1 MKFPAHTLRRR
12 HALGFTLALIPG
24 LSTLVGCAASANG
37 LVHAAPQVKELGRAD
52 PGSFFENL
60 GFGPDGALYITDY
73 TRRQVLRY
81 TDALGLRVHATLDVH
96 PLGIAFDTDG
106 TMLLS
111 CQEKSLFG
119 GGGTMRNANLLY
131 RARPGESLRR
141 WKSIEAARFLN
152 GIVCMDSRRMLIA
165 DSRGGVI
172 WTVHMDS
179 DEVYRFFTHP
189 LLDAADQ
196 TSLTPAANG
205 LKLHKGYLYVSN
217 TARGIFLRLKLNGR
231 QPGEIE
237 VLAENVRADDFAFS
251 PDGRLFFTTHR
262 DKIFF
267 LAGDKPVEYAGLE
280 TGISGNTALVWGPDG
295 RGPYV
300 ITDGG
305 YVAQQWY
312 GGPTAGP
319 ARLLRFSA

>member
-1 MKFPAHTLRRR
+1 MNLDSKAVGRR
-12 HALGFTLALIPG
+12 HALGYMLTLVPG
-24 LSTLVGCAASANG
+24 LTSIAGCAAGTETSARSTSR
-37 LVHAAPQVKELGRAD
+37 VKELGRAA

-60 GFGPDGALYITDY
+60 AFGQDGTLYITDY

-81 TDALGLRVHATLDVH
+81 TEALGLQTHATLDVH

-111 CQEKSLFG
+111 CQEKNLFG
-119 GGGTMRNANLLY
+119 GGGTMRNANQLY

-141 WKSIEAARFLN
+141 WKSIEGAGFLN
-152 GIVCMDSRRMLIA
+152 GIVCMDPKRMLIA

-172 WTVHMDS
+172 WMIHMDS
-179 DEVYRFFTHP
+179 DEVRPFVKDQ
-189 LLDAADQ
+189 LLDTADQ
-196 TSLTPAANG
+196 ASLTPAANG
-205 LKLHKGYLYVSN
+205 LKIHKGHLYVSN
-217 TARGIFLRLKLNGR
+217 TARGIFVRMKLDGD
-231 QPGEIE
+231 QPGRVE
-237 VLAENVRADDFAFS
+237 VFAENVRADDFAFS

-262 DKIFF
+262 DKIFV
-267 LAGDKPVEYAGLE
+267 LDGGKPVEYAGLE
-280 TGISGNTALVWGPDG
+280 ADIPGNTALLWAPDG

-312 GGPTAGP
+312 GGPAAGP
-319 ARLLRFSA
+319 ARLVRFSP

>member
-12 HALGFTLALIPG
+12 HALGFALALIPG
-24 LSTLVGCAASANG
+24 LSTLAGCAANADGS
-37 LVHAAPQVKELGRAD
+37 VRSAPQVKELGRAD

-60 GFGPDGALYITDY
+60 VFGPDGALYITDY

-81 TDALGLRVHATLDVH
+81 TDTLGLRVHATLDVH

-111 CQEKSLFG
+111 CQEKNLFG

-141 WKSIEAARFLN
+141 WKSIEAAGFLN

-172 WTVHMDS
+172 WMVHMDS
-179 DEVYRFFTHP
+179 DEVHRFVTHP

-196 TSLTPAANG
+196 ASLTPAANG

-217 TARGIFLRLKLNGR
+217 TARGIFLRMKLNGR
-231 QPGEIE
+231 QPGELE
-237 VLAENVRADDFAFS
+237 VFAENVRADDFAFS

-267 LAGDKPVEYAGLE
+267 LAGEKPVEYAGAEAGL
-280 TGISGNTALVWGPDG
+280 SGNTALVWGPDG

-312 GGPTAGP
+312 GGPAAGP